1 MKQGAMQRTG
11 RFISVEGGEGAGKS
25 TNIAYARDLLL
36 DAGISV
42 VVTREP
48 GGTPF
53 AEEIRALL
61 LKPRTE
67 PVADVTELLL
77 MFAARVQHC
86 EQLIKPALARGDWV
100 LCDRFS
106 DATLAYQGA
115 GRGIDIERILALKSI
130 LLQGFEPDLTL
141 LLDVPVASGLARIAD
156 RGAKDR
162 FETENEGFFTRVRNF
177 YLQLAREQPGRF
189 RVVDASQPIAVVQS
203 AIRSALL
210 AYVSAEKG
218 GTNRV
223 G

>member
-1 MKQGAMQRTG
+1 MKPTG

-25 TNIAYARDLLL
+25 TNIAFVRDLLL
-36 DAGISV
+36 EAGISV

-67 PVADVTELLL
+67 PVSDMTELLL

-115 GRGIDIERILALKSI
+115 GRGIAIDRILALKSM

-141 LLDVPVASGLARIAD
+141 LLDVPVASGLARVAE

-162 FETENEGFFTRVRNF
+162 FETESEGFFSRVRNC
-177 YLQLAREQPGRF
+177 YLQLARAQPGRF
-189 RVVDASQPIAVVQS
+189 RVVDASQSIAVVQS
-203 AIRSALL
+203 AIRGVLL
-210 AYVSAEKG
+210 DYVSMEKG
-218 GTNRV
+218 STDRV
-223 G
+223 D